1 MYVETVGSLKPCSGA
16 GIIKL
21 DYRLLGGYEQES
33 VKRLSVVEL

>member
-1 MYVETVGSLKPCSGA
+1 MYVETVGSLKPCLRA

-21 DYRLLGGYEQES
+21 NDQLLGGYEQEN